1 MKLFRN
7 KRRRL
12 VVVGAS
18 VALIAGLSG
27 LAAAYF
33 TSTGGGTANAYTGSG
48 STVSIS
54 QLTNSSILYDSEV
67 SPLPQDMYSEA
78 FTATGTSE
86 FGNEINLASSG
97 ASLSS
102 VDVTLSDWACETGSN
117 GGSGNCETTPG
128 DTFAVPVTL
137 SIYAAPTTPSTPLAA
152 PIATDTQ
159 TFQVPYRP
167 SEDDTH
173 CVGPNLDNPSAGAGD
188 PNGEW
193 YNGTTCSNGLN
204 TNITFNAANFTGSVS
219 SLPGELV
226 YGISYPTTTTPEKA
240 LNVAV
245 SDDTNDVTVGSDAIT
260 GDFLNSSEAISYCN
274 SAPAQGTGV
283 FQYDPYTEPCS
294 GGNAVDNPAPD
305 GTAETLN
312 YPTGFWVPA
321 VQFNAVDSGGGFT
334 SLVPGGPSQPID
346 FSITNT
352 GTSPAYVNT
361 VAVALTGSNNP
372 SCDLNWFT
380 IVQPNTI
387 DTTIPVGATVDFQ
400 PSGSSISLINEPYSQ
415 DACESTQL
423 YLSFTSS

>member
-1 MKLFRN
+1 MKLFSTT
-7 KRRRL
+7 RRKIT
-12 VVVGAS
+12 VIGVA

-33 TSTGGGTANAYTGSG
+33 TSTGGGAGNAYTGSG

-54 QLTNSSILYDSEV
+54 QLTNSSVLYDSQV

-78 FTATGTSE
+78 FAATGTSE
-86 FGNEINLASSG
+86 FGNEINLASTG

-117 GGSGNCETTPG
+117 YTNNCTTTPG
-128 DTFAVPVTL
+128 DTFSVPITL
-137 SIYAAPTTPSTPLAA
+137 NIYAAPATPSTALGA

-167 SEDDTH
+167 SEDDTN
-173 CVGPNLDNPSAGAGD
+173 CVGPNVDNPNAAAGA

-193 YNGTTCSNGLN
+193 YNGSSCSNDLN
-204 TNITFNAANFTGSVS
+204 SNITFNASSFTGSVS
-219 SLPGELV
+219 SLPGTLV
-226 YGISYPTTTTPEKA
+226 YGISYPTTSTPEQS

-245 SDDTNDVTVGSDAIT
+245 SDDTNDVTAGSDAVT
-260 GDFLNSSEAISYCN
+260 GDFLNSSEAVSYCN
-274 SAPAQGTGV
+274 DAPAQGTGV
-283 FQYDPYTEPCS
+283 FQYDPYSNPCS

-305 GTAETLN
+305 GTPETLG

-321 VQFNAVDSGGGFT
+321 VQFNAVNGGGGFT

-361 VAVALTGSNNP
+361 VVVALAGSNNP
-372 SCDLNWFT
+372 NCDLNWFT

-400 PSGSSISLINEPYSQ
+400 PSGSSISLINEPYNQ
-415 DACESTQL
+415 DACESTTL
-423 YLSFTSS
+423 NLSFTSS